1 MSSNQTDLGVLS
13 MKYAEMK
20 KVHQEGAFIARKFLM
35 KLDGVEVQKTN
46 TPGCDLDFV
55 YGKKRTVASV
65 RTIVNRDKAENVF
78 VETYVTKVPIDGNET
93 GAGLIQ
99 RNGYLYSGLADFLF
113 FITGQS
119 LCIVPMVPFRNWV
132 DRNALEFRSAYEM
145 YWWDGYELRRHGL
158 LVPIERIR
166 REFAKGNVKVSIYQL
181 KDNPNSDTE
190 IDFYQ
195 EL

>member
-1 MSSNQTDLGVLS
+1 
-13 MKYAEMK
+13 MK
-20 KVHQEGAFIARKFLM
+20 KIHEEGAVIARKFLM
-35 KLDGVEVQKTN
+35 KLDNVEVCKASK
-46 TPGCDLDFV
+46 PGCDLDFV
-55 YGKKRTVASV
+55 YGKKRKTASV
-65 RTIVNRDKAENVF
+65 RTIVSRAKSENVF
-78 VETYVTKVPIDGNET
+78 VETYVTRIPTDGDGT
-93 GAGLIQ
+93 QLVQ
-99 RNGYLYSGLADFLF
+99 RSGYLYSGKADFLF

-119 LCIVPMVPFRNWV
+119 LCIVPMVAFRNWV

-145 YWWDGYELRRHGL
+145 YWRNGFELRRHGL